1 MKKTDVLRQLSE
13 NARAN
18 EIFNRAVSE
27 LDGMKWSERK
37 FKKFRS
43 CSAETVETENFI
55 LLRSYNTYIAA
66 LEKKTDTLADVL
78 RTEYGYTSTSAQHV
92 AKFARA
98 FGSGKWG
105 AAHMLRSYDLSR
117 EDLAKVF
124 YLISE
129 TNGNILTLKEARK
142 EWKEEGETGYFWSWY
157 DITNERIEPD
167 ETETAP
173 ALATA

>member
-1 MKKTDVLRQLSE
+1 MKKTDVLNQLSE

-18 EIFNRAVSE
+18 DIFNRAISE

-37 FKKFRS
+37 YKKFRS
-43 CSAETVETENFI
+43 CSAETVETENYI
-55 LLRSYNTYIAA
+55 LLRSYSTYIAA
-66 LEKKTDTLADVL
+66 LDKRTDTLADVL

-117 EDLAKVF
+117 EDLAKLY
-124 YLISE
+124 YLTSPD
-129 TNGNILTLKEARK
+129 GNILTLREARR
-142 EWKEEGETGYFWSWY
+142 EWKEDGERGSFWAWY
-157 DITNERIEPD
+157 DVTSELLPD
-167 ETETAP
+167 ETAP
-173 ALATA
+173 G